1 MNTIRI
7 GHQDA
12 LPDLEYC
19 YDGLI
24 EHVLDELD
32 APGIVTV
39 PLMRA
44 HIWTE
49 SRMNPLAISPTGPA
63 GLAQFALLTWND
75 GIRRDWTEMM
85 GIPRQRFDIFKSVW
99 RMGEHFL
106 ALVAWFSRSGC
117 RGEDILKLALAA
129 YNQGQG
135 SIMRGQAMAS
145 DMGGDRHSWDSVAA
159 VIDRVLPEGRA
170 EEVRQYVSHILQRRD
185 YYMSASI
192 TGAQLPEVRA

>member
-12 LPDLEYC
+12 LPDLEYA

-44 HIWTE
+44 HIWAE

-63 GLAQFALLTWND
+63 GLGQFALLTWND
-75 GIRRDWTEMM
+75 GIRRDWMEMM
-85 GIPRQRFDIFKSVW
+85 GMPRQRFDIFKSVW
-99 RMGEHFL
+99 RMAEHFL
-106 ALVAWFSRSGC
+106 SLVAWYSRSGC
-117 RGEDILKLALAA
+117 KGEDIIKLALAA

-135 SIMRGQAMAS
+135 SVMRGQAMAS

-170 EEVRQYVSHILQRRD
+170 AEVRRYVPAILERRD
-185 YYMSASI
+185 YYLSASI
-192 TGAQLPEVRA
+192 VGRPPDEVIA